1 MSPDDSALVRRCPG
15 CSTERPAAE
24 LTCEHVFPDGTSC
37 HWDLT
42 AEPIYSRGSNPEGDA
57 PAAPPQPAP
66 QCRNGHAMGEGDELC
81 LICGS
86 DREEA
91 APADGEPRSADMP
104 ATETIIDGWRLL
116 RRQAAL
122 VPDARFESFIAQHE
136 SGGPEVSVV
145 LYQHGA
151 EPDPAVHEVLRKLP
165 PDHVPALLAT
175 GRYEDSI
182 YEVSERID
190 GRTLQEAGYLAA
202 GRPELL
208 RVLITEL
215 AEALASLSQWGLR
228 HRDLHPGNIR
238 LRSLDPL
245 DLVITGFGSARLSDF
260 DLEAVAPLELTRY
273 SAPEAIVG
281 AVSAASDWWSLGMI
295 LLEQATEGRC
305 FLNVN
310 DQAFRL
316 HVVTR
321 GISLPDELP
330 SDLRLLLRG
339 LLARDPLSRWSS
351 PEVRAWLAGEPV
363 EAPPEH
369 RGDGEETDAAPI
381 MIAGQRYTRPA
392 AFALAA
398 AEASHWEE
406 GRDLV
411 LRGSVATWLDTIRA
425 GGQRVAELRRVTAD
439 ASIAADFRYG
449 LALMVLNESLPL
461 TMRGEIVTPNWLLT
475 HPADGYV
482 LITSEIMDHLDRMG
496 RENWL
501 VRMGLRVTAVRER
514 AALLEVALDED
525 QLRVAVLASSRAAL
539 EAERDVLRRVYPDS
553 DHSGLA
559 TILDRSQLSDEDLI
573 VLVSAAKDQYV
584 ALASIVDAALQLAS
598 QVGVPL
604 DTATAGTL
612 LSMSRREI
620 FALVDERTANFAR
633 CGIER
638 IDDWADA
645 FRVER
650 RMPLPRAAALLGVP
664 LEQWQPPPKQQYVKT
679 LLEHFEKRV
688 SGSVARGPLVKFV
701 IGKTTPRVDLFELG
715 TATTTADALLNHV
728 LTGDEAPR
736 LLDPMS
742 YTTNDAL
749 DSRLRRL
756 VSHASTFRRDT
767 GLDGR
772 TLGFPFLMIA
782 ESRAA
787 SSRSSPSMKL
797 APVLLWPVTIELQAG
812 AGRRAATLAFD
823 GERKEVRLNPA
834 LEGLLGPARLV
845 QWQKAHRELL
855 ARSSIKIGDVIDVFG
870 ALATPRARTLVR
882 LPASAPARGSAVFD
896 LIPAATLFNAE
907 FTGQSVSADLRDIG
921 RRSVSDTA
929 LDVMIRVSETS
940 PVPADLAAG
949 SESHNYSVVASDPSQ
964 EIAVRRSR
972 IAPGLLVE
980 GPPGTGKSQTIVN
993 VVGDAIGRGETVLVV
1008 CQKQAALKVVKK
1020 RLDAEGLADRSFLIV
1035 DTTKDREMVI
1045 RALRD
1050 QLTAVWSE
1058 PEERARIFRR
1068 QRDEK
1073 AARIEALE
1081 RDVDQHHAALHAT
1094 EDSTGV
1100 SYRQLLG
1107 RLMQVKAEGPVLD
1120 IAALRGLL
1128 GGLDPTTL
1136 STVEDAC
1143 GPLAALW
1150 LAAAYEN
1157 SALAALRSFAADET
1171 VATDVASSFASYV
1184 TAEEARGSALAAHP
1198 DAFDTDTPQ
1207 PCLDW
1212 LDAHRPLFSSMTET
1226 DRRALANWLPHFRQ
1240 SGSGITTG
1248 GEAMAMA
1255 REYLSTL
1262 EALPSKAHDAAL
1274 FGPISALSPAALHQH
1289 LADAGEAT
1297 ETPGFLGR
1305 LNFFRWR
1312 RVRRIRSVLA
1322 SLGEPIDPKRM
1333 LEFRNAMALEVA
1345 LRPVRQRVDQLRTLL
1360 GIAAPA
1366 ALPPIDILKVELRGH
1381 LAQLETVAK
1390 AAGAVFACPRMA
1402 DAEAMA
1408 TAATAAAFE
1417 RLEARFRGAMARHT
1431 ARQASLA
1438 RLSALTDWFPRDW
1451 LSHQAATIAS
1461 RPPEPAALRPI
1472 LEALPTL
1479 EAYQRFRLRA
1489 STLPPKVIDA
1499 FAILNRSTA
1508 ALRAVPSPE
1517 IEGVVRR
1524 SLRHAAYLAWK
1535 ARIEE
1540 AHPALFLERA
1550 EIERKV
1556 AQLAQLDSE
1565 LQSLNRDVLRFGVE
1579 SSRLAPLK
1587 DWDNITRL
1595 TGPRARRLREII
1607 DQGAELGLMHLRPVW
1622 LMNPDVASRILP
1634 LKAALFDIVIYD
1646 EASQM
1651 LVEHAL
1657 PTLFRARRVLISGDE
1672 KQMPPSSF
1680 FATRIDGDDDGAD
1693 EFDFTD
1699 EAATEAERLAKA
1711 EAWNR
1716 REVKDC
1722 PDLLQLG
1729 RSTLPTSRLQ
1739 IHYRSKYRELIA
1751 FSNSAYY
1758 QGDLNVPARHPD
1770 TEVNRV
1776 RPIEVVRVNGVYEDQ
1791 SNEEE
1796 AEAVVGLL
1804 AELWA
1809 GRVETPPSVGVVTF
1823 NRKQADCIEEAIDLR
1838 AASDPG
1844 FAASLE
1850 RERDREQN
1858 GEDMGFFVKN
1868 VENVQGDERDI
1879 TIFST
1884 TFGRDRRGTFR
1895 RNFGVLSQ
1903 TGGERRLNVAV
1914 TRARQKVVLVTSMP
1928 VADVSDWLSSGRQA
1942 NKPRDYLQAYL
1953 HYAEQVSSG
1962 ALDLARVATSKLSP
1976 APALR
1981 LAQAAAGDGFSES
1994 VRDFVRRLG
2003 FTPIAAT
2010 DGDAFGLD
2018 LAIEDPRTKLF
2029 GIGIECD
2036 APRHPLLERARAREI
2051 WRPTI
2056 LKRAIG
2062 SVHRVSSHA
2071 WFHRPGE
2078 EQTRLSSAI
2087 QAAMATGASHERS

>member
-1 MSPDDSALVRRCPG
+1 MSPDDTSLVRRCPA

-24 LTCEHVFPDGTSC
+24 LTCEYVCSDGASC

-42 AEPIYSRGSNPEGDA
+42 GEPIYQRGSDPVA
-57 PAAPPQPAP
+57 HASATQPQPLP

-81 LICGS
+81 LICGA
-86 DREEA
+86 DRQDA
-91 APADGEPRSADMP
+91 APAVDTP
-104 ATETIIDGWRLL
+104 ATETIVAGWRLL

-136 SGGPEVSVV
+136 SGGPEVSLV

-151 EPDPAVHEVLRKLP
+151 EPDPAVYEVLRKLP
-165 PDHVPALLAT
+165 PDHIPVLLET
-175 GRYEDSI
+175 GRHQDSTF
-182 YEVSERID
+182 EVSERID
-190 GRTLQEAGYLAA
+190 GKTLQEVGYLAA

-208 RVLITEL
+208 RLLITEL

-245 DLVITGFGSARLSDF
+245 DFVITGFGSARLSDF

-305 FLNVN
+305 FLDVN

-316 HVVTR
+316 HIVTR
-321 GISLPDELP
+321 GITLPDNLP

-363 EAPPEH
+363 EAPAEL
-369 RGDGEETDAAPI
+369 RGEGEEAGAAPI
-381 MIAGQRYTRPA
+381 MLAGQRYTRPA

-398 AEASHWEE
+398 AEATHWEE

-411 LRGSVATWLDTIRA
+411 LRGSVATWLDVIQA
-425 GGQRVAELRRVTAD
+425 NCQRVAELRRVMAD
-439 ASIAADFRYG
+439 ASIDADFRYG
-449 LALMVLNESLPL
+449 LALMVLNEALPL

-482 LITSEIMDHLDRMG
+482 LITSAIMDHLERMG
-496 RENWL
+496 REIWL
-501 VRMGLRVTAVRER
+501 VRMGLRVAAVRER
-514 AALLEVALDED
+514 AALLEIALDED
-525 QLRVAVLASSRAAL
+525 HLRVAVLASSRAAL
-539 EAERDVLRRVYPDS
+539 EAEREALGRVYPDS
-553 DHSGLA
+553 DHLGMA
-559 TILDRSQLSDEDLI
+559 TILDRSQLSEEDLI
-573 VLVSAAKDQYV
+573 LLVSASKDQYV
-584 ALASIVDAALQLAS
+584 ALATIVDAALQLAA

-604 DTATAGTL
+604 DTTTASRL
-612 LSMSRREI
+612 LAMSRRKI
-620 FALVDERTANFAR
+620 FTLVDERISNFAR

-645 FRVER
+645 FRVEH
-650 RMPLPRAAALLGVP
+650 RMPLPRAAVLLGVP
-664 LEQWQPPPKQQYVKT
+664 REQWQPPPKQKYVKT

-688 SGSVARGPLVKFV
+688 AGSVARGPLVKFV

-715 TATTTADALLNHV
+715 TAATTAESLLNHV

-736 LLDPMS
+736 LIDPTS
-742 YTTNDAL
+742 YAANEVL

-782 ESRAA
+782 ESRGA
-787 SSRSSPSMKL
+787 SSRSNPSMKL
-797 APVLLWPVTIELQAG
+797 APILLWPVTIELQFG
-812 AGRRAATLAFD
+812 SGLRAATLAFD

-834 LEGLLGPARLV
+834 LEGLVGPARFV
-845 QWQKAHRELL
+845 QWQKAHRALL

-870 ALATPRARTLVR
+870 ALAAPRSRSLVR
-882 LPASAPARGSAVFD
+882 LPASAPARGTAVID

-929 LDVMIRVSETS
+929 LDVMIRVSDTS
-940 PVPADLAAG
+940 PVPRDLPAV
-949 SESHNYSVVASDPSQ
+949 SESHNYSVIASDPSQ
-964 EIAVRRSR
+964 EIAVGRSR

-993 VVGDAIGRGETVLVV
+993 VVSDAIGRGETVLVV

-1020 RLDAEGLADRSFLIV
+1020 RLDAERLAERSFLIV

-1045 RALRD
+1045 RSLRD
-1050 QLTAVWSE
+1050 QLVAVRNE
-1058 PEERARIFRR
+1058 PEERAPNLLRR
-1068 QRDEK
+1068 RDEK
-1073 AARIEALE
+1073 AARIAALE
-1081 RDVDQHHAALHAT
+1081 RDVDQYHSALHAT
-1094 EDSTGV
+1094 EPTTGV

-1107 RLMQVKAEGPVLD
+1107 RLMQVKAEGAVLD

-1128 GGLDPTTL
+1128 GGLDPGSL

-1143 GPLAALW
+1143 APLAALW

-1157 SALAALRSFAADET
+1157 SALTVLRPFAADET
-1171 VATDVASSFASYV
+1171 VAADVASSFASYV
-1184 TAEEARGSALAAHP
+1184 AAEEARFSALAAHP

-1212 LDAHRPLFSSMTET
+1212 LDAHRPLFLSMTEA
-1226 DRRALANWLPHFRQ
+1226 DRQALAKRFPLFKQ
-1240 SGSGITTG
+1240 SGPGTTTG
-1248 GEAMAMA
+1248 SNVIAMA
-1255 REYLSTL
+1255 RECLA
-1262 EALPSKAHDAAL
+1262 ALAAIPRKAHDAAL
-1274 FGPISALSPAALHQH
+1274 FAPISALSPITLRQH
-1289 LADAGEAT
+1289 LADACEAT
-1297 ETPGFLGR
+1297 ATPGFLDH
-1305 LNFFRWR
+1305 LNPFRWK
-1312 RVRRIRSVLA
+1312 RVRRIRTVLA
-1322 SLGEPIDPKRM
+1322 ALGESSDATRM
-1333 LEFRNAMALEVA
+1333 QEFRNALALEVT
-1345 LRPVRQRVDQLRTLL
+1345 LRPLRQRVDQLRALL
-1360 GIAAPA
+1360 GVSAPVA
-1366 ALPPIDILKVELRGH
+1366 QLPIELLESELRGQ
-1381 LAQLETVAK
+1381 LAQLETVAN
-1390 AAGAVFACPRMA
+1390 AAAAVLECPRIV
-1402 DAEAMA
+1402 DAEAMVIGA
-1408 TAATAAAFE
+1408 SPAAFE
-1417 RLEARFRGAMARHT
+1417 RLEIRFLGAMARHA

-1438 RLSALTDWFPRDW
+1438 RLNALSEWFPRDW
-1451 LSHQAATIAS
+1451 LSHQAGTIIS
-1461 RPPEPAALRPI
+1461 RPPELEALRPI
-1472 LEALPTL
+1472 VKALPTL
-1479 EAYQRFRLRA
+1479 EPYQRFRLRA
-1489 STLPPKVIDA
+1489 STLPPKAIEA
-1499 FAILNRSTA
+1499 FAILSRSTA
-1508 ALRAVPSPE
+1508 ALRVVPMPE
-1517 IEGVVRR
+1517 LEGVVRR
-1524 SLRHAAYLAWK
+1524 TLRYAAYLAWK

-1540 AHPALFLERA
+1540 AHPALFLEHA

-1556 AQLAQLDSE
+1556 AQLAELDRE
-1565 LQSLNRDVLRFGVE
+1565 LLALNRDVLHFGVQ
-1579 SSRLAPLK
+1579 SSRLAPLR

-1607 DQGAELGLMHLRPVW
+1607 DQGGELGLMHLRPVW

-1634 LKAALFDIVIYD
+1634 LKAGLFDIVIYD

-1651 LVEHAL
+1651 LVEHSL
-1657 PTLFRARRVLISGDE
+1657 PTLFRAKRVLIAGDE

-1680 FATRIDGDDDGAD
+1680 FATRIDGDDDGAA
-1693 EFDFTD
+1693 EYDFMD
-1699 EAATEAERLAKA
+1699 DAATEAERLAKA

-1729 RSTLPTSRLQ
+1729 RSVLPISRLQ

-1776 RPIEVVRVNGVYEDQ
+1776 RPIEVVRINGVYEDQ
-1791 SNEEE
+1791 SNEDE

-1809 GRVETPPSVGVVTF
+1809 GGSATPPSVGVVTF
-1823 NRKQADCIEEAIDLR
+1823 NRKQADCIEEAIVLR
-1838 AASDPG
+1838 AGNDPG
-1844 FAASLE
+1844 FAASFE

-1858 GEDMGFFVKN
+1858 GEDMSFFVKN

-1879 TIFST
+1879 IIFST

-1914 TRARQKVVLVTSMP
+1914 TRARHKVVLVTSMP

-1962 ALDLARVATSKLSP
+1962 ALEAARAATSKMSP
-1976 APALR
+1976 APPVR
-1981 LAQAAAGDGFSES
+1981 LAQAAAGDGFTES
-1994 VRDFVRRLG
+1994 VRDFVQRLG
-2003 FTPIAAT
+2003 FTPITAT

-2071 WFHRPGE
+2071 WFHRPGD
-2078 EQTRLSSAI
+2078 EQARLSRAI
-2087 QAAMATGASHERS
+2087 QAAIVPGAQS

>member
-1 MSPDDSALVRRCPG
+1 
-15 CSTERPAAE
+15 
-24 LTCEHVFPDGTSC
+24 
-37 HWDLT
+37 
-42 AEPIYSRGSNPEGDA
+42 
-57 PAAPPQPAP
+57 
-66 QCRNGHAMGEGDELC
+66 MGEGDELC
-81 LICGS
+81 LICGA
-86 DREEA
+86 DREGA
-91 APADGEPRSADMP
+91 APARGEPRSAERP

-116 RRQAAL
+116 RKQAAL
-122 VPDARFESFIAQHE
+122 VPDVRFESFIAQHA
-136 SGGPEVSVV
+136 SGGPEVSLV

-151 EPDPAVHEVLRKLP
+151 EPDPAVYELLRKMP
-165 PDHVPALLAT
+165 PDHMPALLAT
-175 GRYEDSI
+175 GRYRDSI

-190 GRTLQEAGYLAA
+190 GQTLQEVGYLT
-202 GRPELL
+202 GSRPEML
-208 RVLITEL
+208 RLLITEL

-245 DLVITGFGSARLSDF
+245 DFVITGFGSARLSDF

-305 FLNVN
+305 FLDVN

-321 GISLPDELP
+321 GISLPDALP

-351 PEVRAWLAGEPV
+351 TEVRAWLAGEPF
-363 EAPPEH
+363 EAPPEY
-369 RGDGEETDAAPI
+369 RGDGEEADGTPI
-381 MIAGQRYTRPA
+381 MLAGQRYTRPA

-398 AEASHWEE
+398 AEAVHWEE

-411 LRGSVATWLDTIRA
+411 LRGSVATWLDANQA
-425 GGQRVAELRRVTAD
+425 GGQRAAELRRVTAD
-439 ASIAADFRYG
+439 AIIDADFRYG
-449 LALMVLNESLPL
+449 LALMALNESLPL
-461 TMRGEIVTPNWLLT
+461 TVHGEIVTPNWLLT

-482 LITSEIMDHLDRMG
+482 LVTSEIIDHLERMG
-496 RENWL
+496 REEWL

-514 AALLEVALDED
+514 AALLGIALDED
-525 QLRVAVLASSRAAL
+525 LMRVAVLASSRAAL
-539 EAERDVLRRVYPDS
+539 EAERDALRRVYPDS

-573 VLVSAAKDQYV
+573 ILVSASKDQYV
-584 ALASIVDAALQLAS
+584 ALATIVGAALQLAT
-598 QVGVPL
+598 QVGVAL
-604 DTATAGTL
+604 DTATAGML

-620 FALVDERTANFAR
+620 FTLVDERIADFAR

-645 FRVER
+645 FRVEC
-650 RMPLPRAAALLGVP
+650 RMPLPRAAALLAVP
-664 LEQWQPPPKQQYVKT
+664 REQWQPPPKQQYVKN

-715 TATTTADALLNHV
+715 TATTTADALLNHI
-728 LTGDEAPR
+728 LASDEAPR

-742 YTTNDAL
+742 FTTNEAL

-782 ESRAA
+782 EPRAA
-787 SSRSSPSMKL
+787 SSRSSSSMKL
-797 APVLLWPVTIELQAG
+797 APILLWPVTIELQAG
-812 AGRRAATLAFD
+812 VGRRAATLAFD

-870 ALATPRARTLVR
+870 ALATPRARTLVG
-882 LPASAPARGSAVFD
+882 LPAGAPSRGSAVFD

-921 RRSVSDTA
+921 KRSVSDTA
-929 LDVMIRVSETS
+929 LDVMMRVSETA
-940 PVPADLAAG
+940 PVPVDLAAG
-949 SESHNYSVVASDPSQ
+949 SESYNYSVVASDPSQ

-972 IAPGLLVE
+972 IPPGLLVE

-1050 QLTAVWSE
+1050 QLTAVRSE
-1058 PEERARIFRR
+1058 PEERARSLRR

-1081 RDVDQHHAALHAT
+1081 RDIDQHHAALHAT
-1094 EDSTGV
+1094 EDSTGM

-1128 GGLDPTTL
+1128 GDLNPTTL

-1143 GPLAALW
+1143 APLAALW

-1157 SALAALRSFAADET
+1157 SALVALRSFAADET

-1184 TAEEARGSALAAHP
+1184 TAEEVRGSTLAAYA

-1212 LDAHRPLFSSMTET
+1212 LDVHRAIFSSMAET

-1262 EALPSKAHDAAL
+1262 EALPSNAHDAAL
-1274 FGPISALSPAALHQH
+1274 FAPIGALSSIALRQH
-1289 LADAGEAT
+1289 LANACEAM
-1297 ETPGFLGR
+1297 ETPRFLGCF
-1305 LNFFRWR
+1305 NPFRWQ
-1312 RVRRIRSVLA
+1312 RVRRTRSFLA
-1322 SLGEPIDPKRM
+1322 SLGEPTDAKRM
-1333 LEFRNAMALEVA
+1333 LEFRNALALEVA
-1345 LRPVRQRVDQLRTLL
+1345 SRPVRQRVDQLRTLL
-1360 GIAAPA
+1360 GIDAPA
-1366 ALPPIDILKVELRGH
+1366 ALPPNDFLKAEVRTH
-1381 LAQLETVAK
+1381 LARLETVAK
-1390 AAGAVFACPRMA
+1390 AAGAVFACPQMA
-1402 DAEAMA
+1402 YAEAMA
-1408 TAATAAAFE
+1408 TEATASAFE

-1431 ARQASLA
+1431 ARQESLA
-1438 RLSALTDWFPRDW
+1438 RLSALTEWFPRDW
-1451 LSHQAATIAS
+1451 LSEQAATIAS
-1461 RPPEPAALRPI
+1461 RPPEPTALRPI

-1489 STLPPKVIDA
+1489 STLPPKVIEA
-1499 FAILNRSTA
+1499 FAILNRTTV
-1508 ALRAVPSPE
+1508 ALRAVPSAE
-1517 IEGVVRR
+1517 LEGVVRR

-1556 AQLAQLDSE
+1556 AQLAQLDGE

-1579 SSRLAPLK
+1579 TGRLAPLK

-1607 DQGAELGLMHLRPVW
+1607 DQGAELGIMHLRPVW

-1699 EAATEAERLAKA
+1699 EAATEAERLAKS

-1791 SNEEE
+1791 SNEDE

-1804 AELWA
+1804 TELWA

-1838 AASDPG
+1838 AATDPR

-1879 TIFST
+1879 IIFST

-1962 ALDLARVATSKLSP
+1962 ALDVARAATLKLSP
-1976 APALR
+1976 APTLR
-1981 LAQAAAGDGFSES
+1981 LAQAAAGDGFSDS

-2003 FTPIAAT
+2003 FKPIAAT

-2018 LAIEDPRTKLF
+2018 LAIEDPRTKLY

-2071 WFHRPGE
+2071 WFHRPRE
-2078 EQTRLSSAI
+2078 EQARLSSAI
-2087 QAAMATGASHERS
+2087 QAAMATGVSHERS